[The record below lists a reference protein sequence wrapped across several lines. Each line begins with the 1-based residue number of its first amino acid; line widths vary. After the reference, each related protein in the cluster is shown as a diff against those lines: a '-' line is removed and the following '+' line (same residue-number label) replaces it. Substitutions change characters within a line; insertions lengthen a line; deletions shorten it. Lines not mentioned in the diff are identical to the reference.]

1 MSGAAALDLR
11 IPIGGLFTVL
21 GLVLTGFGLLTSGN
35 AAMYAR
41 SDDVNLNLVW
51 GLVMLAFGA
60 LMLLAARRA
69 TRRSAARLAESTPE
83 GRATE
88 QRERE
93 LGLER

>member
-1 MSGAAALDLR
+1 MSGASALDLR

-21 GLVLTGFGLLTSGN
+21 GVTLAVYGLLTNGDRG
-35 AAMYAR
+35 MYAR
-41 SDDVNLNLVW
+41 SAGMNINLVW

-60 LMLLAARRA
+60 AMLLMARRGA
-69 TRRSAARLAESTPE
+69 RSAGARHAASTPE

-88 QRERE
+88 QRERD